1 MKLSL
6 IKKFTL
12 MACIASGVVIAG
24 GTAQAGAKK
33 QFCKNYANTA
43 VWQYKQS
50 IKLECNFQSPYFHP
64 ARGLHKTWC
73 MISPRSAAK
82 TGEAKRAS
90 MLSLCQAQGEN

>member
-12 MACIASGVVIAG
+12 MASIASGVVLAG
-24 GTAQAGAKK
+24 GVAQAASKK

-50 IKLECNFQSPYFHP
+50 IELECRFQSPYFHP
-64 ARGLHKTWC
+64 ARGLHKAWC
-73 MISPRSAAK
+73 MISPRSAANA
-82 TGEAKRAS
+82 GNSKRAS